1 MEATRED
8 RRCRNTEATREGR
21 FKEAETSLGK
31 TRHKFLSRNC
41 WEAEIWRRREK
52 TGEAET
58 RRPQEKARERPKP
71 IWRVRNL
78 ETEGEKA
85 KNNFISRLMGR
96 R

>member
-1 MEATRED
+1 MEATRKD
-8 RRCRNTEATREGR
+8 RRGRNTEATREGQ

-31 TRHKFLSRNC
+31 TRHKFLSRNR
-41 WEAEIWRRREK
+41 WEAEIWRQQEK

-78 ETEGEKA
+78 ETEGKRPRT
-85 KNNFISRLMGR
+85 ISSQD
-96 R
+96 